1 MDPRPS
7 FRPRSLRR
15 LLGFVLAGLLLGS
28 CAESPTGPE
37 PGANEVRVGNNF
49 FTPTTRTVSTGTTV
63 TWTWNAGSNDHNVV
77 FTDGPASAIQ
87 SSGTFERTFND
98 AGTFPYQCTVHGP
111 SMSGTVVVE

>member
-1 MDPRPS
+1 MDLHS
-7 FRPRSLRR
+7 ASRPRAVRP
-15 LLGFVLAGLLLGS
+15 LLGIALTGLLLAS
-28 CAESPTGPE
+28 CAEAPTGPE

-49 FTPTTRTVSTGTTV
+49 FTPSTRTVAAGTTV
-63 TWTWNAGSNDHNVV
+63 TWTWNSGANDHNVV

-87 SSGTFERTFND
+87 SSGTFTRTFDD